1 MNTNI
6 TVDFQKTIGKIK
18 PMHGVG
24 QPPFLGINYSYMK
37 YLKDAHIPYARLHD
51 VGGPFGGNIYVD
63 VPNIFRDFDADE
75 TDPENYDFA
84 FTDLL
89 LKNLHEYG
97 CSPVYRLGITIECN
111 QHIRR
116 YRTDPPKDYHKW
128 ARICEHIIRHYNEG
142 WANGFEF
149 GIEYWEI
156 WNEPDGNIAPEDN
169 GMWHG
174 TKEEFFELYKVAASY
189 LKNCFGDKIKIGG
202 YGSCGF
208 PFIDEI
214 IDEKELSAAYT
225 TVQTIKWQKRIRY
238 FKVFFEE
245 FMEMV
250 SKENVPLDFFTFH
263 SYSSVKSNVLRQ
275 KYLDSQL
282 EKYGIPNLETHLNEW
297 NTAPY
302 KHVRG
307 TSFAAATAAANMCA
321 LQNTSVAMLNYYD
334 ARIGQ
339 SVYGG
344 MFNPITYEPFCTYY
358 SFYAFGK
365 LYDFGTQTHCS
376 SDNEDV
382 YALSATNGETSGI
395 LIANIGSDTTISI
408 DCDKHFKAFLIDEN
422 HHFAEITVDPK
433 SFVLKENQTIYLE
446 A

>member
-1 MNTNI
+1 MNTTI
-6 TVDFQKTIGKIK
+6 KVDFQNIIGTIK

-24 QPPFLGINYSYMK
+24 QPPFMGINYSYMK

-75 TDPENYDFA
+75 NNPDNYDFA

-89 LKNLHEYG
+89 LKHLHEYG
-97 CSPVYRLGITIECN
+97 CAPVYRLGITIECN

-116 YRTDPPKDYHKW
+116 YRTDPPKDYKKW
-128 ARICEHIIRHYNEG
+128 ARICEHIIRHYNDG
-142 WANGFEF
+142 WANGFKF
-149 GIEYWEI
+149 GITYWEI

-169 GMWHG
+169 GMWYG
-174 TKEEFFELYKVAASY
+174 TKEQFFEFYKVAATY
-189 LKNCFGDKIKIGG
+189 LKECFGNSIKIGG

-208 PFIDEI
+208 PYIDEM
-214 IDEKELSAAYT
+214 IDEKELVAAYT

-250 SKENVPLDFFTFH
+250 TKENVPLDFFTFH
-263 SYSSVKSNVLRQ
+263 SYSSVKSNLLRQ
-275 KYLDSQL
+275 QYLDSRL
-282 EKYGIPNLETHLNEW
+282 KEYGLSHIETHLNEW
-297 NTAPY
+297 NTTPY
-302 KHVRG
+302 KDKRG
-307 TSFAAATAAANMCA
+307 KSVAAATAAANMCA
-321 LQNTSVAMLNYYD
+321 MQNSSVSMLNYYD

-365 LYDFGTQTHCS
+365 LYDFGKQTQCS
-376 SDNEDV
+376 SDNENV

-395 LIANIGSDTTISI
+395 LIANIGSDTTICV
-408 DCDKHFKAFLIDEN
+408 DCDKNFKAFLIDED
-422 HHFAEITVDPK
+422 HHFTEVEINPK

>member
-6 TVDFQKTIGKIK
+6 KVDFQKTLGKIK

-24 QPPFLGINYSYMK
+24 QPPFAGINFSYFQ

-51 VGGPFGGNIYVD
+51 VAGPYGGNVYVD

-75 TDPENYDFA
+75 NDPESYDFA

-97 CSPVYRLGITIECN
+97 CAPVYRLGITIECYSY
-111 QHIRR
+111 IRR
-116 YRTDPPKDYHKW
+116 YRTDPPKDYKKW
-128 ARICEHIIRHYNEG
+128 ARICEHIILHYNEG
-142 WANGFEF
+142 WADGFEF
-149 GIEYWEI
+149 GIEHWEI
-156 WNEPDGNIAPEDN
+156 WNEPDGNIAPIDN

-174 TKEEFFELYKVAASY
+174 TKEQFFEFYKVAATY
-189 LKNCFGDKIKIGG
+189 LKNRFGDKIKIGG

-225 TVQTIKWQKRIRY
+225 TIQTIKWQKRIRY

-245 FMEMV
+245 FMDMIV
-250 SKENVPLDFFTFH
+250 KENVPLDFFSFH
-263 SYSSVKSNVLRQ
+263 SYAGVKSNVLRQ
-275 KYLDSQL
+275 KYLDSRL
-282 EKYGIPNLETHLNEW
+282 EEYGLTHIETHLNEW

-302 KHVRG
+302 RDVRG
-307 TSFAAATAAANMCA
+307 TSVASATAAANMCA
-321 LQNTSVAMLNYYD
+321 MQNTSVTMLNYYD
-334 ARIGQ
+334 ARIGT

-344 MFNPITYEPFCTYY
+344 MFNPLTLKPFCTYY

-365 LYDFGTQTHCS
+365 LYDFGTQTECV
-376 SDNEDV
+376 SDNDDV
-382 YALSATNGETSGI
+382 YAVSATNGENSGI
-395 LIANIGSDTTISI
+395 LIANIGADTNVCV
-408 DCDKHFKAFLIDEN
+408 DCDKNFKAFLIDEEN
-422 HHFAEITVDPK
+422 HFVEIEIDTQ
-433 SFVLKENQTIYLE
+433 SFELKENQTIYLE

>member
-1 MNTNI
+1 MNTTI
-6 TVDFQKTIGKIK
+6 TVDFQNIIGTIK

-24 QPPFLGINYSYMK
+24 QPPFMGINYSYMK

-75 TDPENYDFA
+75 NNPDNYDFA

-89 LKNLHEYG
+89 LKNLHEYD
-97 CSPVYRLGITIECN
+97 CEPVYRLGITIECN

-116 YRTDPPKDYHKW
+116 YRTDPPKDYEKW

-149 GIEYWEI
+149 GIKYWEI

-169 GMWHG
+169 GMWYG
-174 TKEEFFELYKVAASY
+174 TKEQFFELYKVAATY
-189 LKNCFGDKIKIGG
+189 LKGCFGDSIKIGG

-208 PFIDEI
+208 PYIDEM
-214 IDEKELSAAYT
+214 IDEKELAAAYT
-225 TVQTIKWQKRIRY
+225 TIQTIKWQKRIRY

-245 FMEMV
+245 FMQMV
-250 SKENVPLDFFTFH
+250 TQENVPLDFFTFH

-275 KYLDSQL
+275 QYLDSRL
-282 EKYGIPNLETHLNEW
+282 KEYGLSHIETHLNEW
-297 NTAPY
+297 NTTPY
-302 KHVRG
+302 KDKRG
-307 TSFAAATAAANMCA
+307 KSVAAATAAANMCA
-321 LQNTSVAMLNYYD
+321 LQNSSVSMLNYYD

-365 LYDFGTQTHCS
+365 LYDFGKQTQCS

-382 YALSATNGETSGI
+382 YALSATNGESSGL
-395 LIANIGSDTTISI
+395 LIANIGPDTTICV
-408 DCDKHFKAFLIDEN
+408 DCDKNFKAFLIDEE
-422 HHFAEITVDPK
+422 HHFTEIDINPK
-433 SFVLKENQTIYLE
+433 SFVLKENRTIYLE